1 MAWIALVLFLGGM
14 LAGLPLRADDPPVAE
29 KNTCRFLKGIDVD
42 GRLHHFAATP
52 DCKAVVVVFLATS
65 CPISNGSL
73 PTLQKLAARYKTRG
87 IEFYGVVSAPNLSR
101 EKAAKHRDE
110 YRISFP
116 VLFDASA
123 NLRSRLKPTHTPQA
137 MVLSP
142 VGQVLY
148 SGRIDDLYPSIGRK
162 RDVPSEHELEDALAD
177 IVAGRTVAVPVT
189 TPVGCVLENPPTA
202 KVGDV
207 TFNRDVAP
215 ILFTSCVECHRPGEA
230 GHFSLMTY
238 VDACEHANQ
247 IAFVTDQRTM
257 PPWHP
262 TEGFGHF
269 RNDRR
274 LKDDEIALLQKWVA
288 DGLPEGEAGDRP
300 TPPKFIDGWQLGKP
314 DLILKMSEPFAI
326 SADGPDIH
334 QHFVL
339 PTGLKRN
346 RLISAIEFRA
356 GNPRVAHHA
365 SFYVDTSG
373 VARMLDQRDPQPG
386 YGSFA
391 GPGFDN
397 YGAFRSWL
405 PGQTPQRLPLGTG
418 SALPSHS
425 DIVLE
430 IHYQRTG
437 KSETDQ
443 SSIGIFYAEAS
454 AKQQVLELQVMNKAL
469 DIPAGDSRHHHRA
482 TFTLPAA
489 ATLLDAAP
497 HMHLLGREMKATA
510 TLPGGEVKPLVWVP
524 DWNFNWQGQYIYV
537 DPLRLP
543 KGTVITVDAWFD
555 NSAGNP
561 LNPHSPPQRIT
572 WGEQTRDEMSLCH
585 FRYLC
590 DSDSDMLAVHNSYR
604 AHQAEQ
610 QRRYQQVQTGT
621 AVVKP

>member
-1 MAWIALVLFLGGM
+1 MFTAFNTAW
-14 LAGLPLRADDPPVAE
+14 AE
-29 KNTCRFLKGIDVD
+29 ESSVPDQHPCRSLKGIDVD

-52 DCKAVVVVFLATS
+52 DCKGVAVVFLATN
-65 CPISNGSL
+65 CPISNGTL
-73 PTLQKLAARYKTRG
+73 PTLQKLAAKFKGRG

-101 EKAAKHRDE
+101 DQAAKHRDE
-110 YRISFP
+110 YRIPFP

-123 NLRSRLKPTHTPQA
+123 NLRGRLKPTHTPQA
-137 MVLSP
+137 IVLSP
-142 VGQVLY
+142 LGEILY
-148 SGRIDDLYPSIGRK
+148 SGRIDDRYPSIGRK
-162 RDVPSEHELEDALAD
+162 RETASEHELEDALAD
-177 IVAGRTVAVPVT
+177 VVAGRKVAVPTT
-189 TPVGCVLENPPTA
+189 TPVGCALESPPTA
-202 KVGDV
+202 KAGDV
-207 TFNRDVAP
+207 TFNRDIAP

-230 GHFSLMTY
+230 GPFPLLTY
-238 VDACEHANQ
+238 ADACEHANQ
-247 IAFVTDQRTM
+247 IAYVTQHRTM

-262 TEGFGHF
+262 TEDFGHF

-288 DGLPEGEAGDRP
+288 GGKPEGDPRDRP
-300 TPPKFIDGWQLGKP
+300 AHPRFTTGWQLGKP
-314 DLILKMSEPFAI
+314 DLVLKMSEPFAV

-346 RLISAIEFRA
+346 RMISAVEFRP

-365 SFYVDTSG
+365 SFYIDNSG
-373 VARMLDQRDPQPG
+373 AARKLDQRDPKPG
-386 YGSFA
+386 YGSFS

-397 YGAFRSWL
+397 FGALRSWL
-405 PGQTPQRLPLGTG
+405 PGMTPQRLPHGTG
-418 SALPSHS
+418 SPLPAHS
-425 DIVLE
+425 DLVVE

-437 KSETDQ
+437 KPETDQ
-443 SSIGIFYAEAS
+443 SSVGLFFAESS

-469 DIPAGDSRHHHRA
+469 DIPAGAQRHHHRA

-510 TLPGGEVKPLVWVP
+510 TLPNGKVKPLVWVQ

-537 DPLRLP
+537 DPVRLP
-543 KGTVITVDAWFD
+543 KGTVITVDGWFD
-555 NSAGNP
+555 NSEGNP
-561 LNPHSPPQRIT
+561 LNPHSPPQPIR

-590 DSDSDMLAVHNSYR
+590 DSESDLLTVNASYR
-604 AHQAEQ
+604 AYVTEQ
-610 QRRYQQVQTGT
+610 QRHQQQ
-621 AVVKP
+621 

>member
-1 MAWIALVLFLGGM
+1 M
-14 LAGLPLRADDPPVAE
+14 LAGLPMARAEEERSVTENNA
-29 KNTCRFLKGIDVD
+29 CRFLKGIDVD
-42 GRLHHFAATP
+42 GQLHHFAATP

-73 PTLQKLAARYKTRG
+73 PTLQKLSSRFKKRG

-101 EKAAKHRDE
+101 EKAAHHRDE
-110 YRISFP
+110 YRIPFP

-123 NLRSRLKPTHTPQA
+123 NLRRRLQPTHTPHA
-137 MVLSP
+137 IVLSSQ
-142 VGQVLY
+142 GDVLY
-148 SGRIDDLYPSIGRK
+148 SGRIDDRYPSIGRK
-162 RDVPSEHELEDALAD
+162 RDEALVHELEDAIVD
-177 IVAGRTVAVPVT
+177 IVAGRKVAVPFT

-207 TFNRDVAP
+207 TFNRDIAP
-215 ILFTSCVECHRPGEA
+215 IFFTSCVECHRPGEA
-230 GHFSLMTY
+230 GPFSLLTY
-238 VDACEHANQ
+238 EEACEHANQ
-247 IAFVTDQRTM
+247 IAVVTQQRTM

-269 RNDRR
+269 RDDRR
-274 LKDDEIALLQKWVA
+274 LKDDEIALIQKWVA
-288 DGLPEGEAGDRP
+288 DGQPEGDARDRP
-300 TPPKFIDGWQLGKP
+300 APPKFTTGWQLGKP
-314 DLILKMSEPFAI
+314 DLILKMSEPFAV

-346 RLISAIEFRA
+346 RMISAIEFRA

-365 SFYVDTSG
+365 SFYIDTSG
-373 VARMLDQRDPQPG
+373 AARMLDQRDPSPG

-391 GPGFDN
+391 GPGFNN

-418 SALPSHS
+418 TALPTRS
-425 DIVLE
+425 DLVLE

-437 KSETDQ
+437 KPETDQ
-443 SSIGIFYAEAS
+443 SSIGLFFAEPS

-469 DIPAGDSRHHHRA
+469 NIPAGESWHHHRA

-497 HMHLLGREMKATA
+497 HMHLLGREMKAA
-510 TLPGGEVKPLVWVP
+510 AVLPGGEIKPLVWVQ
-524 DWNFNWQGQYIYV
+524 DWNFMWQGQYMYV
-537 DPLRLP
+537 DPVRLP

-561 LNPHSPPQRIT
+561 LNPHAPPQRIL

-590 DSDSDMLAVHNSYR
+590 DSDSELMTNNTAYLNYV
-604 AHQAEQ
+604 AEQ
-610 QRRYQQVQTGT
+610 QRSQQKMQTGT
-621 AVVKP
+621 ATP